1 MISFEEYSLF
11 SGESLFSSYAE
22 AYTTNDLWLEIVAYT
37 NSTAALVIHEPEGET
52 NHVHD
57 LFYAKNLNPPV
68 DWRYVMR
75 TTRTNVL
82 VPELCDEMG
91 FFKLAVTNGNLTV
104 STNIT
109 ALEMAKMLVPPWV
122 SVTNAVYTGA
132 LVARGWFT
140 NGNGCGLPI
149 ETGVILSTGY
159 ITNAIGPNNDSGVY
173 TENNGSNLD
182 QPSDFDLDQL
192 VGTLAKSDASVL
204 EFDVVSTNSFCMKFH
219 YVFASE
225 EYPNYIAD
233 YNDPMAIFVTTNLS
247 GTNWIIDP
255 TNNIAFVPLNTN
267 LVSVSSINGGYT
279 NASNH
284 ATIPASNP
292 QFYVDNHDPSFQSLP
307 QYSLNYPAFK
317 IQYDGMTLKLTA
329 SIHIDASVTNHI
341 KMAIED
347 YLDKNWDSAVFLE
360 KWKQESC
367 ATCEQ

>member
-1 MISFEEYSLF
+1 MSMEEF
-11 SGESLFSSYAE
+11 SALEGESLFSSYAV

-132 LVARGWFT
+132 LVARGCFT

-149 ETGVILSTGY
+149 ETGVILSSGN
-159 ITNAIGPNNDSGVY
+159 IAIAVGTNSIQSAGTNNLADPDDDLDELLGNND
-173 TENNGSNLD
+173 TFN
-182 QPSDFDLDQL
+182 
-192 VGTLAKSDASVL
+192 AAVL
-204 EFDVVSTNSFCMKFH
+204 EFDIVSTNSFCLKFH
-219 YVFASE
+219 YVYASE
-225 EYPNYIAD
+225 EYPNYISD
-233 YNDPMAIFVTTNLS
+233 YNDPMAIFVTTNWS
-247 GTNWIIDP
+247 GTNWIIDR
-255 TNNIAFVPLNTN
+255 TNNIALVPGTTN
-267 LVSVSSINGGYT
+267 AVSVSSINGGCTYQP
-279 NASNH
+279 
-284 ATIPASNP
+284 IVESNP
-292 QFYVDNHDPSFQSLP
+292 QFYVDNADPTYSSLP
-307 QYSLNYPAFK
+307 EYSLNTPAFNV
-317 IQYDGMTLKLTA
+317 QYDGMTILLTGRVWINA
-329 SIHIDASVTNHI
+329 NVTNHI
-341 KMAIED
+341 KIAIED
-347 YLDKNWDSAVFLE
+347 FNDPVYDSSIFIRKWAVD
-360 KWKQESC
+360 SC
-367 ATCEQ
+367 AECE